1 MSQRNCRNR
10 RGTGL
15 AELAMAGCILIGM
28 ALFALDIGVAM
39 MTFNLNDR
47 ACRDAARAAA
57 QASDATEAENL
68 AKQIIKSY
76 PHVGVL
82 ATNTQVLGVKYVDF
96 NGNPPANESPFVA
109 VTTRTDCRTI
119 APLRIFGAEM
129 VKAKFPVVKTY
140 VFPIV
145 KLKVANNAAG

>member
-1 MSQRNCRNR
+1 MARMTKRSE
-10 RGTGL
+10 RGAGL
-15 AELAMAGCILIGM
+15 AELAVAGMILIGM

-57 QASDATEAENL
+57 QGSDSNEATNL

-76 PHVGVL
+76 PHVGLL

-96 NGNPPANESPFVA
+96 NGNPPANESPYVA
-109 VTTRTDCRTI
+109 VTTRTDCHTI
-119 APLRIFGAEM
+119 APVSIFGAEM
-129 VKAKFPVVKTY
+129 IKARFPVTKTY